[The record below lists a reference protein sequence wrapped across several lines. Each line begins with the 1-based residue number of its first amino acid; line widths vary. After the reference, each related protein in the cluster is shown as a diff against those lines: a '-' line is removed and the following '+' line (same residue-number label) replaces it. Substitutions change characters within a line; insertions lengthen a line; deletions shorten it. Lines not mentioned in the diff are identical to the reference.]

1 MAGRELGRGGIEGG
15 KGTASGKHAPAAW
28 LIKICGKRG
37 TKHCAYSKYSQHK
50 SPETNNAISNV
61 LYSIKK
67 QSYPDFRPSRRV
79 GIVPGCMEG
88 EKVRTKYGLSV
99 A

>member
-50 SPETNNAISNV
+50 SPETNNTISNV
-61 LYSIKK
+61 LYSSKK
-67 QSYPDFRPSRRV
+67 RHTLTSDLPGVSVSFPDVWKGRKCEQSMD
-79 GIVPGCMEG
+79 
-88 EKVRTKYGLSV
+88 
-99 A
+99 